1 MSLPQYSRYK
11 DSGVEWL
18 GFIPEHWHVGRL
30 KNSVLSSKGGIW
42 GNEESFDD
50 NDIVCVRVADFDRS
64 KLRAVLENP
73 TIRNVLQSERN
84 GRILERGDLLLEKSG
99 GGENQL
105 VGCVV
110 MYKHDEQAVC
120 SNFVARLKLAA
131 DMVSE
136 YWCYVHFA
144 LYALRINYCSINQ
157 TSGIQNLD
165 QDKYLNE
172 RVPYPDFSEQ
182 SAIATFLDRETAKID
197 ALISEQERL
206 ITLLAEKR
214 QATISHAVTK
224 GLNPHVPM
232 KESGVEWLGEVPEHW
247 GVTRLKY
254 AMSHIVD
261 CPHDTP
267 VYNDD
272 GLYQVIRTAD
282 ISLGRFHADSTYRV
296 DEGEYLN
303 RIRRLQVV
311 KDDIVYGREGERW
324 GFAALVPEDGFYCL
338 GQRMMQFRSREE
350 ISANFMMWQLN
361 AVSTYRQGQMDTVGA
376 TAPHVNVGT
385 IRNYRLTEP
394 PLDEQIDIAD
404 FLVKET
410 EKLDALV
417 SQASHGIKLLIEHRT
432 ALISAAVTG
441 KFDVRQVAKQEQA
454 KIQEAA

>member
-50 NDIVCVRVADFDRS
+50 NDIACVRVADFDRS
-64 KLRAVLENP
+64 KLRVALENP

-110 MYKHDEQAVC
+110 MYEHDEQAVC
-120 SNFVARLKLAA
+120 SNFVARLKLEA

-172 RVPYPDFSEQ
+172 IVPYPDFSEQ

-197 ALISEQERL
+197 TLISEQEKL

-224 GLNPHVPM
+224 GLNPNSPM
-232 KESGVEWLGEVPEHW
+232 KDSGVEWLGAVPVHW
-247 GVTRLKY
+247 KMLKLKRI
-254 AMSHIVD
+254 SPFITVGIVVN
-261 CPHDTP
+261 PSE
-267 VYNDD
+267 YISED
-272 GLYQVIRTAD
+272 GLPFIYGGD
-282 ISLGRFHADSTYRV
+282 ISEGKISTENSRRISVESSRRQPKTMLEVGDLLTVRV
-296 DEGEYLN
+296 GAPGITAVVTEECAGGNCASVML
-303 RIRRLQVV
+303 IRRGDFESGWLCFAMNSRMVRFQVEV
-311 KDDIVYGREGERW
+311 VQYGAAQEQFNIGHAINFWIATPPIEEQLEIEVFLKVETARLEALRSEATRGISLLKER
-324 GFAALVPEDGFYCL
+324 
-338 GQRMMQFRSREE
+338 RS
-350 ISANFMMWQLN
+350 
-361 AVSTYRQGQMDTVGA
+361 
-376 TAPHVNVGT
+376 
-385 IRNYRLTEP
+385 
-394 PLDEQIDIAD
+394 
-404 FLVKET
+404 
-410 EKLDALV
+410 
-417 SQASHGIKLLIEHRT
+417 

-441 KFDVRQVAKQEQA
+441 KIDVRQAAQQEQIT
-454 KIQEAA
+454 IQEAA